1 MHCSFT
7 FFFISLWIM
16 RRVITIILCIAAYT
30 ASVNAQILRIGER
43 IPTID
48 VDSSVGADLRLIEKE
63 FTCLVFMHS
72 KSEPS
77 MVAIRQFSEMSRA
90 YNSKID
96 IVLLTLEQDGFEEDM
111 LRSLTTNNTIIAFD
125 NESRTFT
132 NFGVSYVPF
141 CTIFHTDSRKLQW
154 FGSLTQLK
162 ESELNSII
170 K

>member
-1 MHCSFT
+1 
-7 FFFISLWIM
+7 
-16 RRVITIILCIAAYT
+16 
-30 ASVNAQILRIGER
+30 
-43 IPTID
+43 
-48 VDSSVGADLRLIEKE
+48 
-63 FTCLVFMHS
+63 MHS
-72 KSEPS
+72 ESEPS
-77 MVAIRQFSEMSRA
+77 IEAIRHFSTNIYNEEM
-90 YNSKID
+90 D
-96 IVLLTLEQDGFEEDM
+96 LDVVLLTPEQDGFEEDM

-125 NESRTFT
+125 NDSRTFT